1 MTDTTF
7 KTPHLPRLLHHTE
20 QLSDR
25 VVNYILARKKGR
37 GFPDGSVK
45 KNSPV
50 NAGDMGSIPHPNK
63 IPHAEKQ
70 LSPWATTTEARLKS
84 LGATATEAP
93 TAKSLCSP
101 TREAT
106 TMRSPSTATREQP
119 SHSATRE
126 TPSAAM
132 KTQHS
137 QR

>member
-70 LSPWATTTEARLKS
+70 LSPWSTATEPVLQSPGAATARP
-84 LGATATEAP
+84 GATAAEARGLKP
-93 TAKSLCSP
+93 RP
-101 TREAT
+101 
-106 TMRSPSTATREQP
+106 
-119 SHSATRE
+119 
-126 TPSAAM
+126 AA
-132 KTQHS
+132 S
-137 QR
+137 